1 MAVENT
7 DVCPRLLN
15 TSVKF
20 LMYMKVALKRIQI
33 ASNSGTQSNFRQL
46 KRIHLRLL
54 PLNVLW
60 QHTIGKY
67 LSEQGRYFYE
77 NRSY

>member
-33 ASNSGTQSNFRQL
+33 ASNSL
-46 KRIHLRLL
+46 KEYI
-54 PLNVLW
+54 
-60 QHTIGKY
+60 
-67 LSEQGRYFYE
+67 
-77 NRSY
+77 